1 MNKSLPLL
9 SLLSLGLIF
18 GGPIDSLTKSATA
31 AGHGKDVNWNLST

>member
-31 AGHGKDVNWNLST
+31 AGHGKDENWN